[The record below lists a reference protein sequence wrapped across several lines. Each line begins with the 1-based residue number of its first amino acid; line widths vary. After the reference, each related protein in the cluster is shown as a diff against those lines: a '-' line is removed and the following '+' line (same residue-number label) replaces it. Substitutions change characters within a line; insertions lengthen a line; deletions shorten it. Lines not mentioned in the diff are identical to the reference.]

1 MGRESAV
8 SYECY
13 KLQFLLISVF
23 ESRGERR
30 FSVLLYLVEN
40 QRMSIRRK
48 DKKNMHSLDIC
59 INICNCFSGGT
70 EQIMK
75 T

>member
-1 MGRESAV
+1 MERESGV

-48 DKKNMHSLDIC
+48 DKKNMHSLDIS
-59 INICNCFSGGT
+59 INICNCFS
-70 EQIMK
+70 
-75 T
+75 